1 VREEL
6 DEFIELV
13 EDAPD
18 GPAGNRVLEHL
29 EGTVFVVA
37 NQIPTSDFEDDGFD
51 SVGEFMHF
59 FVEHHGGMIQ
69 ADGEGFYEGGQLVVP
84 LD

>member
-1 VREEL
+1 
-6 DEFIELV
+6 
-13 EDAPD
+13 
-18 GPAGNRVLEHL
+18 
-29 EGTVFVVA
+29 VFVVA